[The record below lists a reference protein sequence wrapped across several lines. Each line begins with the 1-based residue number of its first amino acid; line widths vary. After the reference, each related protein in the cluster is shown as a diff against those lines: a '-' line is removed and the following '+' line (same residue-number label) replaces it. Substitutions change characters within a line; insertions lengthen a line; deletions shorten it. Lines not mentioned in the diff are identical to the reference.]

1 MARGDNGRQALRR
14 DLDSQAP
21 GTTPQ
26 VTEEM
31 RHSRNDAYEEIQKE
45 RERLL
50 GSLHDT
56 VLQSLEYIASGGY
69 GSEPDPQTL
78 RAVAAHAADDLRACL
93 EGLHDE
99 GEESCG
105 LLDGLREVVAE
116 ARSLATADLQ
126 LVEGPNDG
134 SVEGSD
140 AAALTLAV
148 REALTNVRKHAR
160 ATRVVVYCESEHGQ
174 ALVTVRDDGVGMER
188 KRITGGGLGVRH
200 SIIKRLADRSGSAA
214 FESSPGCGTVVTLRL
229 GDVEGVAEPG
239 GQLRVGGA
247 GR

>member
-1 MARGDNGRQALRR
+1 
-14 DLDSQAP
+14 LDSQAP

-26 VTEEM
+26 LTEDE
-31 RHSRNDAYEEIQKE
+31 RRSRDDAYEEIQKE

-78 RAVAAHAADDLRACL
+78 RAVAARAADDLRACL

-99 GEESCG
+99 GEDSCG
-105 LLDGLREVVAE
+105 LLEGLREVVAE
-116 ARSLATADLQ
+116 AQALAKADLQ

-160 ATRVVVYCESEHGQ
+160 ASRVIVYCESEDGQ

-188 KRITGGGLGVRH
+188 KRIRGGGLGVRH
-200 SIIKRLADRSGSAA
+200 SIIQRLADHSGEAS

-229 GDVEGVAEPG
+229 GDDEGVAQSG
-239 GQLRVGGA
+239 VQA
-247 GR
+247 GVAEAGW

>member
-1 MARGDNGRQALRR
+1 MRR
-14 DLDSQAP
+14 DSDSQAP
-21 GTTPQ
+21 RTRD
-26 VTEEM
+26 E
-31 RHSRNDAYEEIQKE
+31 AYEEIQRE

-69 GSEPDPQTL
+69 GSEPDPETL
-78 RAVAAHAADDLRACL
+78 RAVAARAADDLRACL
-93 EGLHDE
+93 EGLHDD
-99 GEESCG
+99 GDESCG
-105 LLDGLREVVAE
+105 LVDGLREVVSE
-116 ARSLATADLQ
+116 AQALVTTDLQ

-134 SVEGSD
+134 SVEGAD

-160 ATRVVVYCESEHGQ
+160 ASRVVVYCESEDGT

-188 KRITGGGLGVRH
+188 RRITGGGLGVRH
-200 SIIKRLADRSGSAA
+200 SIIKRLADRSGDAS

-229 GDVEGVAEPG
+229 GSAEHVTETRPGRVAEG
-239 GQLRVGGA
+239 GR
-247 GR
+247 